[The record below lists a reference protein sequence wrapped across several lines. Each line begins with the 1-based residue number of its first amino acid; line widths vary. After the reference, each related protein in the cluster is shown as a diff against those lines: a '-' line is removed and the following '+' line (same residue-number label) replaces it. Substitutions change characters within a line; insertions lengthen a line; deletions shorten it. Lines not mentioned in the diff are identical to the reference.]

1 MKEFSPKEVEVKD
14 SPIIQKPDAEVA
26 EEESKIAIEEKPI
39 NEEVSKAAIPVND
52 ANPINS

>member
-1 MKEFSPKEVEVKD
+1 MEVKAL
-14 SPIIQKPDAEVA
+14 PIIQKPDAEVA